1 MILNLLSSLLS
12 VLLSPMSTRYKLLLK
27 FPFLLYFLDIEKHW
41 KILKLI
47 SSKKDLVIWFDGKKV
62 EADLITNLLQF
73 EMQILSKW

>member
-41 KILKLI
+41 KFLKLI

-73 EMQILSKW
+73 EMQILSNW